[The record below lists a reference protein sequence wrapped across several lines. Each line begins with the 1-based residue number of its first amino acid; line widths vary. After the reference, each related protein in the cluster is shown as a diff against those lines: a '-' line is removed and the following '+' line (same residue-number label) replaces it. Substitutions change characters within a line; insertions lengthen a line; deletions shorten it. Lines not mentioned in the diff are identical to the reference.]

1 MPEYVAI
8 VVMSIPTMQCA
19 TKMASH
25 IVEKLHI
32 DEARSKE
39 VWH

>member
-8 VVMSIPTMQCA
+8 VVMSIPTMHCA